1 MNTLKVSIATPN
13 GEVYSS
19 ENIKMVTM
27 ETHNGSIG
35 VMANHEPTV
44 TTLKIG
50 VLKVVDVKDKPIY
63 FAVSEGFAEL
73 HGKEVS
79 IMVQTAE
86 QGSAIDKAR
95 AEKSK
100 ARAEERIQSMSSDI
114 DIRRAQ
120 LALAKSIARLK
131 VAGLN

>member
-13 GEVYSS
+13 GEVYNG
-19 ENIKMVTM
+19 EDIKMVTM
-27 ETHNGSIG
+27 ETHNGSMG
-35 VMANHEPTV
+35 VMANHEATV

-50 VLKVVDVKDKPIY
+50 VVKVIDVKDKPTY

-86 QGSAIDKAR
+86 QGSTIDKAR
-95 AEKSK
+95 AEKAK
-100 ARAEERIQSMSSDI
+100 ARAEERLKNITSDI
-114 DIRRAQ
+114 DVRRAQ